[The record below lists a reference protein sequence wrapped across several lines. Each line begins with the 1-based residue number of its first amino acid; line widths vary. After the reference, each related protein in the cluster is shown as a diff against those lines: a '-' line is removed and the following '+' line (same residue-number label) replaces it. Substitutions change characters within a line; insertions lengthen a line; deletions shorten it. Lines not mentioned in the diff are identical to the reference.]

1 MHSQYLECIFKVCII
16 VGSSLPPHNKSNAA
30 ASTHTPFTKHFPELN
45 ARFSS
50 FLLRYN
56 SMQWEFDDDDGGS
69 VPLLFSLRLL
79 YSPSGLG
86 YFLARIYVMPE
97 KVFHIKSAKTA
108 GGLAK

>member
-1 MHSQYLECIFKVCII
+1 
-16 VGSSLPPHNKSNAA
+16 
-30 ASTHTPFTKHFPELN
+30 
-45 ARFSS
+45 
-50 FLLRYN
+50 
-56 SMQWEFDDDDGGS
+56 MQWEFDGDDDGGGGVGGS
-69 VPLLFSLRLL
+69 VLLLFSLRLL